1 MSKSIHSIEN
11 IAYVREEL
19 GASAWV
25 IKTLTEGYSVP
36 FSRLPGKYKEENNRS
51 AIKHAGML
59 WEKMLEWEKKG
70 FCVRVK
76 QSLFA
81 AIL

>member
-1 MSKSIHSIEN
+1 MSKSIHSNEN

-36 FSRLPGKYKEENNRS
+36 FSRLPGKYKESQN
-51 AIKHAGML
+51 L
-59 WEKMLEWEKKG
+59 
-70 FCVRVK
+70 VRQKV
-76 QSLFA
+76 FP
-81 AIL
+81 I